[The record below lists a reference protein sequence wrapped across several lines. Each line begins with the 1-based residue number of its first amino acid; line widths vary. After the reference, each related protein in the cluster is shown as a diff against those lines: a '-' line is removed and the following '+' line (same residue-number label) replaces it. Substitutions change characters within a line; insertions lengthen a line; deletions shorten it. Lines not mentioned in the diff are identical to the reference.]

1 MKPFYPVIIMILALS
16 ITSFAHTG
24 DFNRSIVEQIRLTDQ
39 DIPTGFIM
47 GKIPGFAKEVFRDN
61 PGYLSQAGI
70 KRIAKHLYPNG
81 SPSGISAI
89 HHTIMAKSNT
99 PFGDDIVCYIIV
111 YANSR
116 EALKELKKLT
126 DYAEFNKQ
134 RALVTSKE
142 NLAVF
147 IHSDDKDNMPA
158 LLQLK
163 RTIEER
169 IEKAGNQ

>member
-1 MKPFYPVIIMILALS
+1 
-16 ITSFAHTG
+16 
-24 DFNRSIVEQIRLTDQ
+24 
-39 DIPTGFIM
+39 
-47 GKIPGFAKEVFRDN
+47 
-61 PGYLSQAGI
+61 
-70 KRIAKHLYPNG
+70 
-81 SPSGISAI
+81 
-89 HHTIMAKSNT
+89 
-99 PFGDDIVCYIIV
+99 VCYIIV